1 MLPMIRINS
10 YFAIS
15 IYAMRRRAAT
25 AERERNKGKKII
37 TAPAPP

>member
-15 IYAMRRRAAT
+15 IYAMRRRSSNVRAKK
-25 AERERNKGKKII
+25 EMKKKII